1 MMQEAVPDHLR
12 GRISGIFLMSAS
24 GVMSFGNL
32 GMGYLAARIGAPL
45 ALGPPALLFI
55 ALLLVISGLRPV
67 LRRLYRE
74 GMLPARKGVEVEAAS
89 NVVGAI

>member
-1 MMQEAVPDHLR
+1 MQEAVPDHLR

-32 GMGYLAARIGAPL
+32 GMGYLAARIGAPR

-55 ALLLVISGLRPV
+55 ALLLVISGVRPV
-67 LRRLYRE
+67 LRRLYRD
-74 GMLPARKGVEVEAAS
+74 GMLPRGEGAAAAS